1 MSGVAT
7 QVDAGTH
14 FRTLQTLITA
24 WKARDVDAVLD
35 LLTDDVVWHYAAAA
49 MPPVRGKVT
58 TRKLLTRFLAD
69 MHDVNWRIFCHAETA
84 DRLFVE
90 GVDEFRNPDGHIIAT
105 PYAGVMDFR
114 DGLICGWRDYVDLGT
129 TMAQQAGAPRS
140 KQVEELLDRSMA
152 P

>member
-1 MSGVAT
+1 MAAEARE
-7 QVDAGTH
+7 DRH

-24 WKARDVDAVLD
+24 WKARDIDAVLA

-49 MPPVRGKVT
+49 MPPVRGKAT

-90 GVDEFRNPDGHIIAT
+90 GVDEFRNPDGYVIAT

-129 TMAQQAGAPRS
+129 TTAQQAGAPRS
-140 KQVEELLDRSMA
+140 RQVEELLDRVA
-152 P
+152 AT